1 MIRESSA
8 DGAPELAWSSRGGEN
23 RAAVLFDVDGVLLDS
38 TAVHRRVWDAWSRT
52 HALNPETVWPLTFGR
67 RPEDT
72 VADAAPHLDPAVE
85 RRFLDD
91 LLARE
96 HHAIRPMP
104 GAASLLAA
112 LSRTPWAIVTS
123 NTRPFVVCGS
133 VGTPAGP
140 VQQFRARI
148 HREILARSRWAGPWP
163 GLKRATSL
171 PGWFTW
177 EGDLGRCLPV
187 GTASSEE
194 GTSYDPRRTAA
205 SARAGPG
212 R

>member
-8 DGAPELAWSSRGGEN
+8 DGAPESAWSSRGGEN

-140 VQQFRARI
+140 AEQLNECVCSLQQSSRTPRRARTS
-148 HREILARSRWAGPWP
+148 AAG
-163 GLKRATSL
+163 R
-171 PGWFTW
+171 
-177 EGDLGRCLPV
+177 
-187 GTASSEE
+187 GTAYRRRRGRTGQDSS
-194 GTSYDPRRTAA
+194 
-205 SARAGPG
+205 
-212 R
+212 